1 MRKMTSLAVLYF
13 ISLCSV
19 FLGGAFFGGQRNRV
33 FFSLAEAVTQPE
45 RPLLLVFFSL
55 DCHVC
60 WEDLIEMKYFI
71 EKNDLPV
78 ELIGISSDA
87 PPELED
93 FLDKYSFPYPVVCDK
108 RKELHRRFKV
118 KLEPFKIIIKND
130 AILYAD
136 DAYQDFFAR
145 REKVKRCLLE
155 IASK

>member
-1 MRKMTSLAVLYF
+1 MRKKTCLAVLNLM
-13 ISLCSV
+13 SLGSV
-19 FLGGAFFGGQRNRV
+19 FLRGAFFGGQENRV

-71 EKNDLPV
+71 EKNNLPV

-87 PPELED
+87 PPELET
-93 FLDKYSFPYPVVCDK
+93 FLDKYSFPYAVVCDK
-108 RKELHRRFKV
+108 RKELHRRFRV

-145 REKVKRCLLE
+145 REKVKKCLLE
-155 IASK
+155 IASQ